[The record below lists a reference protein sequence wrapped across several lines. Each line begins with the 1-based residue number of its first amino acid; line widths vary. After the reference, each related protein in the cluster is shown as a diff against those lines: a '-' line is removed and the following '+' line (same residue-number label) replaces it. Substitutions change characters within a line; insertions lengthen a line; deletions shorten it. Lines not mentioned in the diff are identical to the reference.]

1 MSKTIEIS
9 KPYKCTNDWNRP
21 IAVEMTSEDLI
32 WIDFKGHEIRV
43 EQDRNFNDGKL
54 MITVHKPNED
64 YHTKI
69 LVEEIPNED

>member
-1 MSKTIEIS
+1 MTKTIEVS
-9 KPYKCTNDWNRP
+9 KPYGGINGWDRP
-21 IAVEMTSEDLI
+21 VAVEITSEDKI

-69 LVEEIPNED
+69 LIEEIENE